1 MRADNF
7 ALSEDTKRQRDQE
20 QSQICDYAYGEA
32 TRLLEEHREAL
43 ERLASKLLERET
55 LDREDVATML
65 HDVERLGTLAFSRP
79 GATLPGPPASTGP
92 DLAHGLV
99 GGRHPRRPRDLRLLG
114 LDRRARA
121 SRTRAASAPRS
132 LLDESEPAS

>member
-1 MRADNF
+1 MVFDWGLGESLTTRTVRADNF

-79 GATLPGPPASTGP
+79 SGPSGPTAGPG
-92 DLAHGLV
+92 LI
-99 GGRHPRRPRDLRLLG
+99 
-114 LDRRARA
+114 
-121 SRTRAASAPRS
+121 
-132 LLDESEPAS
+132 